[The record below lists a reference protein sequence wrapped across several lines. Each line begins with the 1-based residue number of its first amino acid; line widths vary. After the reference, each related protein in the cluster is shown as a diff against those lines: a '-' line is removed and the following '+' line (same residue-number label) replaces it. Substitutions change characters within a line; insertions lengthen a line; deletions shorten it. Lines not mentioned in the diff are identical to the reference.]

1 MNPSRKLLTAVLVA
15 MQLTGGIA
23 AAESATESTAEA
35 ETRAEPAVKKS
46 RAGICHVRGTPG
58 YVQTR
63 RHEAFQSLE
72 RCLASGGRLIKGANV
87 PGVPPEESSPD
98 LAVFDSEDPRF
109 VRRSR
114 GGICYGSNDG
124 TYLQLL
130 YFRAYRSMQDCL
142 DSGGRTPGES
152 ATTRD

>member
-114 GGICYGSNDG
+114 AGICYDSTDGS
-124 TYLQLL
+124 YLLLL